1 MPALFDL
8 LREETEPSVRAVLG
22 HFIFVYIHPY
32 MDGNGRMGRFL
43 LNLML
48 ASGGYPWTVVPVGDR
63 RTYMEA
69 LESASVREDI
79 VPFADFLASLVRR
92 RLAGEPLPAVP
103 KAPSS

>member
-1 MPALFDL
+1 
-8 LREETEPSVRAVLG
+8 
-22 HFIFVYIHPY
+22 

-79 VPFADFLASLVRR
+79 IPFADFLASLVEKG
-92 RLAGEPLPAVP
+92 LAGEPLPAVP
-103 KAPSS
+103 KASS